1 MPKPRARLTTT
12 VAASTA
18 ALMLLS
24 ACGGDSESSPSA
36 SSSSS
41 PSSSSSSSS
50 SASSGAPTLAEP
62 KPEDAEKVKNIKVK
76 EGSKGEPPKVELP
89 KTPLE
94 VSETTLD
101 VLEKGEGKKP
111 GDGAYVK
118 LDMAMFSGKDGKP
131 IKGSETYS
139 NSPVVLDLN
148 NPGALPGLVKA
159 IKGQPV
165 GTHGVAVMPPKDLF
179 GKKGM
184 PQFGIS
190 GDDNL
195 VLVYDVR
202 GILPEK
208 AQGEKVE
215 PEKGM
220 PKVDFKDGAPAD
232 ITIPEDAKKP
242 EELKVQPLIEGDGET
257 VKKGDTVYVHY
268 TGVSWKDGKVFD
280 SSLKKGRAPFSFP
293 VGQGRVIPAWDK
305 ALEGAQVGDRLLI
318 VAPPDQAYGKKGTP
332 DGSIKPNS
340 TLVFVVDVLGSL

>member
-18 ALMLLS
+18 ALMLLA
-24 ACGGDSESSPSA
+24 ACGGDSGSDQTSGS

-41 PSSSSSSSS
+41 PSSSAASPSSSSN
-50 SASSGAPTLAEP
+50 PTLAEP
-62 KPEDAEKVKNIKVK
+62 KPSDAKAVKDIEVTEGKKGKAPDVKLPETPMKVA
-76 EGSKGEPPKVELP
+76 
-89 KTPLE
+89 
-94 VSETTLD
+94 ETTLE
-101 VLEKGEGKKP
+101 VLEKGDGKKP
-111 GDGAYVK
+111 ADDAYVK
-118 LDMAMFSGKDGKP
+118 LDMAMFSGKDGKR

-139 NSPVVLDLN
+139 SSPVVLDLN

-190 GDDNL
+190 GEDNL

-202 GILPEK
+202 GILPDK
-208 AQGEKVE
+208 AEGKKVE
-215 PEKGM
+215 PKEGM
-220 PKVDFKDGAPAD
+220 PKVDFKADAPAD
-232 ITIPEDAKKP
+232 ITIPEDADKP
-242 EELKVQPLIEGDGET
+242 KDLVVEPLIEGDGKKVE
-257 VKKGDTVYVHY
+257 KGDTVYVHY

-280 SSLKKGRAPFSFP
+280 SSLKQGRAPFSFP
-293 VGQGRVIPAWDK
+293 VGQGRVIPGWDK
-305 ALEGAQVGDRLLI
+305 AVQGAQVGDRLLV
-318 VAPPDQAYGKKGTP
+318 VAPPDEAYGKKGTP

-340 TLVFVVDVLGSL
+340 TLVFSVDILGAL